1 MFVTEVVRLLV
12 QEGELTR
19 EDGRGPD
26 ASGRTA
32 PTGRERDSWMVRIP
46 EGVRE
51 AIGRRLNRL
60 SQRCNDTLTTASV
73 IGREFE
79 LEQLKPLIED
89 MTEDRL
95 LEVLEE
101 ALGARIIEEMPR
113 TVGRYQF
120 THALTQETLTAEL
133 STTRRVRLHAR
144 IAPALEELYGD
155 NSEAHAAE
163 LAHHFAEAQTV
174 LGAEKLVRYS
184 LLAGEKALASYAY
197 EDALGHFQQALAAKE
212 GQPPD
217 AETAAIFYG
226 LGRALAAARSRFEY
240 QEPLHNLRLAFD
252 YYVEA
257 GDVATAVVV
266 AQYPVIVQ
274 AGVATGKTELISD
287 TLALAPT
294 DSLQA
299 GFLLAAYGLSLYRE
313 TADYDGAQ
321 EAFARALVTAEKE
334 QDRVLEMRTLANG
347 VEVDVWQLRWHEAVE
362 RGQRTIELA
371 RRLDYPH
378 VEVAASFETAR
389 ALAGLGRR
397 EEAQGLAQAMLP
409 PAEKVRDVSSLAGAF
424 WINGTLSRSQGNWQ
438 DARGFLERS
447 TGSTLRARGHS
458 LTWRFWSTR
467 WVTWS
472 RARPKWTCYCNLWP
486 TGQ

>member
-1 MFVTEVVRLLV
+1 M
-12 QEGELTR
+12 
-19 EDGRGPD
+19 
-26 ASGRTA
+26 
-32 PTGRERDSWMVRIP
+32 
-46 EGVRE
+46 
-51 AIGRRLNRL
+51 
-60 SQRCNDTLTTASV
+60 
-73 IGREFE
+73 
-79 LEQLKPLIED
+79 
-89 MTEDRL
+89 
-95 LEVLEE
+95 EE

-155 NSEAHAAE
+155 NAEAHAAE

-226 LGRALAAARSRFEY
+226 LGRAQAATRSRYEY

-252 YYVEA
+252 YYVQE
-257 GDVATAVVV
+257 GDVDAAVAV
-266 AQYPVIVQ
+266 AQYPVSVLG
-274 AGVATGKTELISD
+274 GVGTGRTELISD
-287 TLALAPT
+287 ALALAPT

-299 GFLLAAYGLSLYRE
+299 GLLLAGYGMSLYYE
-313 TADYDGAQ
+313 TADYHGAQ
-321 EAFARALVTAEKE
+321 EAFGRALVIAEKE
-334 QDRVLEMRTLANG
+334 QDQVLEMRTLANG
-347 VEVDVWQLRWHEAVE
+347 AEVDFWQLRWQGVVQ
-362 RGQRTIELA
+362 RGQRGVELA

-378 VEVAASFETAR
+378 VEVAASFQVAQ
-389 ALAGLGRR
+389 ALAGIGQGQ
-397 EEAQGLAQAMLP
+397 EAQGLAQAMLP
-409 PAEKVRDVSSLAGAF
+409 PAEKVRDTRSLMDAL
-424 WINGTLSRSQGNWQ
+424 WMNGTMSRSLGNWQ

-447 TGSTLRARGHS
+447 VEAGSVVRSPTDLAVLEYQVGDVVPGEARMGQ
-458 LTWRFWSTR
+458 LLEF
-467 WVTWS
+467 
-472 RARPKWTCYCNLWP
+472 AANRPIP
-486 TGQ
+486 RGGMH